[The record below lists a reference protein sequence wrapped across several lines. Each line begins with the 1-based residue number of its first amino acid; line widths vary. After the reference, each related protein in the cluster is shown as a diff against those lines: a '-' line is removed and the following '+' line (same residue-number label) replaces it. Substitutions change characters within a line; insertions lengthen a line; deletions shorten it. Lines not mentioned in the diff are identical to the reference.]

1 MFRIIPRDTSFFDM
15 FAAMSNNLIDAAR
28 ALVELFADYRD
39 VDAKIE
45 EIRRIEHLGD
55 EMTHSIMRKLNQTFI
70 TPFDREDI
78 HTLAS
83 SLDDVVDF
91 INAACARILMYRI
104 TDPPSEAGTL
114 ARLILAQA
122 EELGKAVSILQ
133 KSELVLAHCVEINRL
148 ENEADQVSRV
158 AIARLFEGETDP
170 ITLIKMKEL
179 LEFLET
185 RNRQGGRCRRR
196 TRNRRPEECL
206 KPCILRHHRNRTGE
220 SGTFCC
226 SSSLYS
232 VALDLRLPQRISR
245 RRQQHRH
252 RRFHARAVSRS
263 WPWCGP
269 PSSISSPPSSSAPPL
284 PRRSARA

>member
-28 ALVELFADYRD
+28 ALVDLFADYRD

-122 EELGKAVSILQ
+122 EELGKAVSNLQ
-133 KSELVLAHCVEINRL
+133 KSELVLARCVEINRL

-158 AIARLFEGETDP
+158 AIARLFEHETNP
-170 ITLIKMKEL
+170 ITLIKIKEL

-185 RNRQGGRCRRR
+185 A
-196 TRNRRPEECL
+196 TDKAEDVADVLETVVL
-206 KPCILRHHRNRTGE
+206 KN
-220 SGTFCC
+220 
-226 SSSLYS
+226 
-232 VALDLRLPQRISR
+232 A
-245 RRQQHRH
+245 
-252 RRFHARAVSRS
+252 
-263 WPWCGP
+263 
-269 PSSISSPPSSSAPPL
+269 
-284 PRRSARA
+284 